1 MASRFLQVWWVCRL
15 SLEYLFKPSKII
27 ISLQK
32 RHSHP
37 SFDVLKAEVSH
48 GLCAHLGERIL
59 ALEPHGLAGL
69 WMNVDAF
76 NNFNAGTIMWYREDN
91 WDTIKKYSG
100 LWKSDGRLHNIAV
113 WHKKLPGIET
123 KRRDYNSSLQVNES
137 LWFNF
142 SVKRESVLRVTR
154 GTLPLPSISE
164 ISSSCTPGEISSIS
178 EISSKD
184 NIFSYI
190 VLLFYDLR
198 YIILSF

>member
-1 MASRFLQVWWVCRL
+1 MISCDHNLKKFKADLELSIQNFIHNILSAVFNCENKMASKSSQVWWVCRL

-37 SFDVLKAEVSH
+37 SVDVLKAEVSH

-91 WDTIKKYSG
+91 WDTIKKIF
-100 LWKSDGRLHNIAV
+100 WV
-113 WHKKLPGIET
+113 
-123 KRRDYNSSLQVNES
+123 V
-137 LWFNF
+137 
-142 SVKRESVLRVTR
+142 
-154 GTLPLPSISE
+154 E
-164 ISSSCTPGEISSIS
+164 IRWQAT
-178 EISSKD
+178 
-184 NIFSYI
+184 
-190 VLLFYDLR
+190 
-198 YIILSF
+198 